1 MLINQIYE
9 SVFEFPR
16 GACPLLPGSRVTNL
30 KSVAGYPISMNTNPY
45 LRLLLIVLAGGSTEV
60 SDIFG
65 NEDAQTPFALLRDKD
80 LRDEVSNLLEVLDDR
95 ERKIIFQ
102 RFALDGGKSK
112 TLEEVAQKFGFTRKR
127 IRQLQ
132 SIALV
137 KLRLRIQSY
146 RTLHR
151 ILVVFVMGLVLR
163 IKEQPFLVKPI
174 TFPRL
179 VQGFEES
186 QSKTGVKKWQGK

>member
-1 MLINQIYE
+1 
-9 SVFEFPR
+9 
-16 GACPLLPGSRVTNL
+16 
-30 KSVAGYPISMNTNPY
+30 MNTNSF
-45 LRLLLIVLAGGSTEV
+45 LRLLLMVLADGSTEV
-60 SDIFG
+60 SKIVG
-65 NEDAQTPFALLRDKD
+65 NEDTQTAFTLLSGKD

-112 TLEEVAQKFGFTRKR
+112 TLEEVAKKFGFTRKR

-132 SIALV
+132 NIALA
-137 KLRLRIQSY
+137 KLRLRVQSDP
-146 RTLHR
+146 TLHR
-151 ILVVFVMGLVLR
+151 ILVVFVTGLVLR

-179 VQGFEES
+179 IQGIEES
-186 QSKTGVKKWQGK
+186 QSKTGMKKRQGK